1 MSKHANPA
9 LIGAFV
15 LGATVLAVSA
25 IVIFGTG
32 ALYKDRPLFVMYFE
46 GSVKGLNI
54 GSSVSLI
61 GVQVGTVKDIGI
73 IHDSATGDVK
83 IPVIAEYHPETVTN
97 VNRQGETRE
106 ENIKH
111 LVEEFGLRAQLR
123 TQSIVTGQLFI
134 EVDYH
139 PGTEYQYYG
148 DGTMVEIPTIPSTLE
163 QLGKQLQEF
172 DIPEVTNAISSA
184 AVAIAQ
190 LASSPELKLAIK
202 KLNHTLESANQLVTD
217 INMQVDPMAK
227 NANKALEDLDKT
239 LIATNSLVKDVNSQL
254 DPFEKDFHNTLTTL
268 EKTLA
273 EIQLAATNIKQFS
286 NENSPT
292 IYKLNTALDEL
303 AKATRSV
310 RALADTLERQPEAI
324 IQGKKTGR

>member
-1 MSKHANPA
+1 MSKHANPT

-15 LGATVLAVSA
+15 LSAIVLAVCA

-32 ALYKDRPLFVMYFE
+32 GLYKDRPLFVMYFE

-54 GSSVSLI
+54 GSSVSLL
-61 GVQVGTVKDIGI
+61 GVQVGTVKEIGI

-83 IPVIAEYHPETVTN
+83 IPVIAEYHPEAVTN
-97 VNRQGETRE
+97 MNRQGETIE

-123 TQSIVTGQLFI
+123 TLSIVTGQLFI
-134 EVDYH
+134 EVNYH
-139 PGTEYQYYG
+139 PGTEFQYHG

-172 DIPEVTNAISSA
+172 NIPDVANAVSSA

-190 LASSPELKLAIK
+190 LVSSPELKLAINN
-202 KLNHTLESANQLVTD
+202 LNHTLESANKLVTD
-217 INMQVDPMAK
+217 INTQTDPMLK
-227 NANKALEDLDKT
+227 NANKALEDLDRT
-239 LIATNSLVKDVNSQL
+239 MIAAHDLVKDLNSKL
-254 DPFEKDFHNTLTTL
+254 NPLEEDVHSTLLEL

-273 EIQLAATNIKQFS
+273 EIKMSAINVKQFS

-303 AKATRSV
+303 AKATRAV
-310 RALADTLERQPEAI
+310 RTLADTLERHPEAI
-324 IQGKKTGR
+324 LQGKKSGR

>member
-1 MSKHANPA
+1 MSKHANPT

-15 LGATVLAVSA
+15 LSAIVLAVCA

-32 ALYKDRPLFVMYFE
+32 GLYKDRPLFVMYFE

-54 GSSVSLI
+54 GSSVSLL
-61 GVQVGTVKDIGI
+61 GVQVGTVKEIGI

-83 IPVIAEYHPETVTN
+83 IPVIAEYHPEAVTN
-97 VNRQGETRE
+97 MNRQGETIE

-123 TQSIVTGQLFI
+123 TLSIVTGQLFI
-134 EVDYH
+134 EVNYH
-139 PGTEYQYYG
+139 PGTEFQYHG

-172 DIPEVTNAISSA
+172 NIPDVANAVSSA

-190 LASSPELKLAIK
+190 LVSSPELKLAINN
-202 KLNHTLESANQLVTD
+202 LNHTLESANKLVTD
-217 INMQVDPMAK
+217 INTQTDPMLK
-227 NANKALEDLDKT
+227 NANKALEDLDRT
-239 LIATNSLVKDVNSQL
+239 MIAAHDLVKDLNSKL
-254 DPFEKDFHNTLTTL
+254 NPLEEDVHSTLLEL

-273 EIQLAATNIKQFS
+273 EIKMSAINVKQFS

-303 AKATRSV
+303 AKATRAV
-310 RALADTLERQPEAI
+310 RALADTLERHPEAI
-324 IQGKKTGR
+324 LQGKKSGR

>member
-1 MSKHANPA
+1 MSKHANPT

-15 LGATVLAVSA
+15 LGAIVLSVFA

-32 ALYKDRPLFVMYFE
+32 GLYKDRPLFVMYFE
-46 GSVKGLNI
+46 GSVKGLNV
-54 GSSVSLI
+54 GSTVSLL

-73 IHDSATGDVK
+73 IHDSATGEAK
-83 IPVIAEYHPETVTN
+83 IPVIAEFHPEAVTN

-123 TQSIVTGQLFI
+123 TLSIVTGQLFI
-134 EVDYH
+134 EVNYH
-139 PGTEYQYYG
+139 PGTEYQYHG

-172 DIPEVTNAISSA
+172 NIPDVANAVSSA

-190 LASSPELKLAIK
+190 LVSSPELKAAIEN
-202 KLNHTLESANQLVTD
+202 LSQTLESTNKLVTD
-217 INMQVDPMAK
+217 INTKSDSVVK
-227 NANKALEDLDKT
+227 NANKALEDMDKT
-239 LIATNSLVKDVNSQL
+239 MIAAHGLVKDLNSKL
-254 DPFEKDFHNTLTTL
+254 DPLEKDLHSTLLELEETLT
-268 EKTLA
+268 EFK
-273 EIQLAATNIKQFS
+273 LAANNVKQFS
-286 NENSPT
+286 DENSPT

-303 AKATRSV
+303 SKATRAV
-310 RALADTLERQPEAI
+310 RTLADTLERHPEAI
-324 IQGKKTGR
+324 FQGKKSGR